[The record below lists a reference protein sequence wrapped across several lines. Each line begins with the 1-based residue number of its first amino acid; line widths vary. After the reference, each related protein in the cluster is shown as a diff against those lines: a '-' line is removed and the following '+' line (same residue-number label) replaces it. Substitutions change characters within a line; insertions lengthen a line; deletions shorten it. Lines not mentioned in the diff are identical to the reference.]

1 MSAIEA
7 QIKDIES
14 DECTNEE
21 YVLHRLLELAVAATG
36 EGSVGKDYTKTIE
49 FPIGGASIQSDPYY
63 QRVSINT
70 DDIDLEIEDTK
81 TIKKLSNEIKKRLI
95 EFDKRI
101 KKTRTE
107 LAEEIFKKSI
117 NHIVDLDDDEETEA
131 D

>member
-1 MSAIEA
+1 MSTIEA

-36 EGSVGKDYTKTIE
+36 EGSVGTDYTKTIT
-49 FPIGGASIQSDPYY
+49 FPMGGASIQSDPYY
-63 QRVSINT
+63 QRVWVNT
-70 DDIDLEIEDTK
+70 DDIDLEIEDTE
-81 TIKKLSNEIKKRLI
+81 TIKKLAMEVKKRLL
-95 EFDKRI
+95 EFDKKI

-107 LAEEIFKKSI
+107 LAEEIFKRPI
-117 NHIVDLDDDEETEA
+117 NHIVDLEYEA

>member
-1 MSAIEA
+1 MSTIKA

-21 YVLHRLLELAVAATG
+21 HILHRLLELAVAATG
-36 EGSVGKDYTKTIE
+36 EGSVGDEYTKTIE

-63 QRVSINT
+63 QRVWINI
-70 DDIDLEIEDTK
+70 DDDDLEIEDAN
-81 TIKKLSNEIKKRLI
+81 TIKKLSQEVKKRLL

-107 LAEEIFKKSI
+107 LVEEIFRKPI
-117 NHIVDLDDDEETEA
+117 DHIVDLDNANEA